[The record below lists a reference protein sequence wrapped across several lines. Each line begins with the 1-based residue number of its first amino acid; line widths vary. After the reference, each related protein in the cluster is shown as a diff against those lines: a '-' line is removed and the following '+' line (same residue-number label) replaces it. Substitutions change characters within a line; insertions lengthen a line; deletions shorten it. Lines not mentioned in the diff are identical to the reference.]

1 MKSQQNR
8 IELVTRP
15 GRETKWLFFC
25 KNSRYGEWRFRKEK
39 APIALGEPDPDRSI
53 HPDIATQLVKG
64 EVGRKTNV
72 VLGGGLRSFKP

>member
-1 MKSQQNR
+1 MFY
-8 IELVTRP
+8 
-15 GRETKWLFFC
+15 LFSN
-25 KNSRYGEWRFRKEK
+25 NSRYGEWRFRKEK
-39 APIALGEPDPDRSI
+39 APIALGEPDPDRNI